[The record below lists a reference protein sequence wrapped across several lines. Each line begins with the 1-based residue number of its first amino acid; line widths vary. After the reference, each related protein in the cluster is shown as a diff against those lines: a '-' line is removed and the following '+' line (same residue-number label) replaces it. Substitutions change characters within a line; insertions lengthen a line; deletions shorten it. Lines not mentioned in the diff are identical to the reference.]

1 MKFGNALKWIVLV
14 LAAAMLFSTGC
25 GKKETVKSTD
35 SQAQEAAAG
44 KASSQPGIVSES
56 MKPGEAPGS
65 IAGSRVAAAEAA
77 AGMAV
82 TEETPSI
89 FADIRFDF
97 DKSTIRED
105 AKPILAKVAGHMK
118 KNAGAKLQIEGH
130 CDARGTAEYNLA
142 LGDRRAE
149 SARKYLVSL
158 GISGGALSIISFG
171 EMRPLDQ
178 GHTEEAWA
186 KNRRAHFV
194 LK

>member
-1 MKFGNALKWIVLV
+1 
-14 LAAAMLFSTGC
+14 
-25 GKKETVKSTD
+25 
-35 SQAQEAAAG
+35 
-44 KASSQPGIVSES
+44 
-56 MKPGEAPGS
+56 
-65 IAGSRVAAAEAA
+65 
-77 AGMAV
+77 
-82 TEETPSI
+82 
-89 FADIRFDF
+89 
-97 DKSTIRED
+97 
-105 AKPILAKVAGHMK
+105 MK

-130 CDARGTAEYNLA
+130 CDERGTAEYNLA

-178 GHTEEAWA
+178 GHTDEAWA

>member
-1 MKFGNALKWIVLV
+1 MRCGNALKWSVLV

-25 GKKETVKSTD
+25 AKKETVKSTD
-35 SQAQEAAAG
+35 SQATDAAAG

-56 MKPGEAPGS
+56 MKPGDASGPG
-65 IAGSRVAAAEAA
+65 AGSRLAAAEAA

-82 TEETPSI
+82 TEETASI
-89 FADIRFDF
+89 FEDIRFDF

-105 AKPILAKVAGHMK
+105 SKPILAKVAAYMK

-130 CDARGTAEYNLA
+130 CDERGTAEYNIA

-158 GISGGALSIISFG
+158 GIPGGALSIISFG
-171 EMRPLDQ
+171 EMKPLAQ